1 MIDLSFLTEAEQE
14 AILRVLNRDA
24 ELKKAEEERVRHLY
38 DAVDDENELKY
49 KSGQWFYEA
58 KSKRHRD
65 KIHGAD
71 LVRASMRKRKAPPAT
86 LAELS
91 RNYKENSKKS
101 WVSSVNKDVFIPPE
115 LYGVMED
122 QEEEQGG
129 FVPVK
134 IEPTQSSKRVS
145 FLSTD
150 KNMESSKNGNV
161 SPSRQRRNPFNS
173 TNEGDDDTELGKDTH
188 EPVNGPESGDKV
200 SYPDVLPPKIKFG
213 VKLPYPAPGEII
225 RLSSTS
231 PNASLTNGGQIP
243 IPKPRTMPLKKTDSL
258 ERSSSDLKR
267 EDSFGSSGRPKSILK
282 RRSSSSSTDS
292 ESIRLAQKADLNK
305 IGLSTPILQA
315 EPVDESP
322 DKLKQVRFSANVHQN
337 PPSPGGESV
346 GGKEIGEFGILEPG
360 LSQAS
365 LENRA
370 SSEDSVS
377 APKPSS
383 SLVLDILTKTIY
395 RKGSGEIPDLNGSP
409 VEGPSLGANSAS
421 LNEDLN
427 NIKEDSF
434 VQENKPE
441 VSLALEANVSS
452 DNDPL
457 YAAVKKPSGSFS
469 SGLSQDYDMED
480 AHKFLGQ
487 GWKMQNRD
495 RGGQKLVFG
504 TSSGGIGK
512 MSFERD
518 DLSNIPQLENVLSFE
533 ENKENEGD
541 YLDAEEND
549 MPDMESEPA
558 DEPTDYFPAW
568 RRPSIIINES
578 LRQPIT
584 ADNLS
589 KERTDAPQTGHGKFR
604 QPSQESGI
612 QTDSA
617 YSSEDLK
624 VESRYTPLS
633 IRDAQRV
640 EEDKPD
646 GLMTNLYSESKP
658 NAVEGTADKANVRFL
673 DQGVEGT
680 GLPIPS
686 KFETMYFR
694 DRFSDG
700 PKEQMLNSAQRP
712 IWNTEEKN
720 NLKLNA
726 DVPSS
731 TLLKDTLYSKKPL
744 HVDPQLKSS
753 SEISPESLLP
763 QNNYEILSEEELTSQ
778 KVASWL
784 AQTPSIQGEEQ
795 IDLIEEHLYPEE
807 QQMYPAEEQIYAK
820 EEQVNQSEEVGE
832 VVERSTVNHKSGAE
846 EFKNALEKL
855 KEEMSQ
861 APPIAEMQNVSYE
874 QPNRGSV
881 VIEADS
887 KATEPFPY
895 AVDKNQ
901 DRAPTAYRSLP
912 NSSFFQRVMQ
922 ISQSIN
928 KEASPDEVQMT
939 DQQKSPL
946 PEPINLTNNLKQEE
960 VINDLTP
967 LPMKAQT
974 DYASP
979 YDKNDV
985 EEIRSL
991 DSQEVREEEVVQEKV
1006 TAVKDAFRISL
1017 QKLEE
1022 EYNIALASEA
1032 QMTPS
1037 FEEGGEEGQVQ
1048 ESPSPTV
1055 EQSEEE
1061 VVPEKVPVVKDAFK
1075 VALERLSEEHNS
1087 AMASDAQITLSSGEV
1102 NEGYLFQESPSPTV
1116 EQSEEEV
1123 VPEKVPVVKDAFKV
1137 ALERLAEEH
1146 NSAMASDAQIIPSF
1160 DEGYL
1165 LQESPSPAIEQS
1177 EEEVVPEKVPVVKD
1191 AFKVALERL
1200 VEEHNSAMA
1209 SDAQITPSS
1218 EEVNEGHQLQ
1228 ECSSPTIDQ
1237 SKEYANEVEEV
1248 VEKMSVP
1255 DKSYQDEFTAA
1266 LNKLQVEASEPA
1278 YTTEISEPA
1287 NAHIDFNTE
1296 ISSVHEN
1303 RPDEVKTNL
1312 SSPVSQSI
1320 PYETVENTN
1329 VRLTS
1334 PDKGRVE
1341 RPHSGNFRVMTLK
1354 ERISDGN
1361 EEQISNP
1368 EQFRNLRK
1376 FWDTEKRSS
1385 KELDGYSKLNAQLKT
1400 KDNLKDNLS
1409 DTSST
1414 KTASTLNDLQERD
1427 ENVYKDISSRESS
1440 SVDGASAAVIG
1451 DIIGKDA
1458 ASLDLHQHTD
1468 EEEIGAREWNWEEPE
1483 SQDNPTFISNMP
1495 SRDVVIS
1502 KKVYSTIESL
1512 PSYKDK
1518 ENNLDRLTEPQE
1530 QGSTTQRKPQDLYFA
1545 ARYEVLDKNSGSDQ
1559 SGSVTESS
1567 GNLLYKKPES
1577 ESPDASKRN
1586 SIDPKQGKPPVVGI
1600 PGNPDPLN
1608 PDKHTI
1614 EIMKAQDESISKV
1627 LDWLNRSSESGDDEP
1642 NMSENKPVNSEKP
1655 VPIYTDK
1662 CGEGNNVPQ
1671 EMLVSGNTM
1680 PALLQQK
1687 PPSYI
1692 QPVSDVISPPSNEV
1706 DRAGVEGNVELTT
1719 FENLEDLQQ
1728 ATDSFQNSMGPTAE
1742 PLVFGTS
1749 KGGIGKIHNHVH
1761 FAEDMENQQKED
1773 ALSPARLP
1781 SPVQN
1786 DFLPIDE
1793 NGVQETLVPENLESI
1808 LIQGQAEANTQSEFL
1823 HENSIGVLEN
1833 VESPSHINTN
1843 LPEASTDFGVPKQSS
1858 EVGEPLV
1865 FGYSRGGIGKMRN
1878 PVVNELGNV
1887 AIDNTNNLD
1896 SANTKDQVTPIVRE
1910 EETKIPE
1917 NFLTQGSDPILQ
1929 EQPIV
1934 EGLSGSSP
1942 YQSET
1947 ENNYDEPGVETNADF
1962 WTQAAIKYVPGTIN
1976 EVTEGSLNLGEGKH
1990 STIEFGEKETAE
2002 LPQNAENMDSED
2014 TDNQADEVTLANPQS
2029 LGQCESNQES
2039 GTKISDFEPKSINEV
2054 KQFWEKG
2061 EKERNT
2067 QSEMKKSTQKDVAAL
2082 GSQIHVKESIAAF
2095 SQKSSSFES
2104 DDGNSGLVTFKK
2116 VILDEESLPS
2126 IAQLKTFW
2134 EQERNKLENLEC
2146 RPKNELIENGTGQ
2159 CEVRPTFATPPLNFD
2174 RMEKRKKNRKR
2185 HTFHCFFEGDQ
2196 DSVSKQDYLTR
2207 GVSLHDGALGVDKK
2221 YNSSTFQSL
2230 RSFWD
2235 AGKNIQDD
2243 PMLPAVEKNLEPPT
2257 IQAATTTNLQNGPDT
2272 TFQEK
2277 GRQISN
2283 LSDEELSLSDSNN
2296 TVKSETEINMEN
2308 PNIQTSSSQE
2318 PVSETVV
2325 KTVAPSKAATE
2336 LQKEITDADLDF
2348 GSEVKPI
2355 CDSTSQNTMID
2366 HLPLESKETEMRDQ
2380 DTPEN
2385 PDQDRFE
2392 HSQSNVVE
2400 ESDTICNMPTSEI
2413 FTSTEEPVE
2422 EGLNSPISFPN
2433 SDLYSYHTRPQEQSN
2448 EYPKTNTLELI
2459 PNNITGYD
2467 ENRTSILETDL
2478 MANNTSLKEDTSYQT
2493 ESSTAASD
2501 ESAYATQEEF
2511 LSSSERVPPDGRS
2524 FDNELE
2530 NSSNALEKLN
2540 ERDLPEEVYEGLEK
2554 TSLERNNDLETNL
2567 EKLARESVPPAEGQ
2581 QFPSSD
2587 PEIVSSDSS
2596 QPPMSLIFND
2606 SVQGNL
2612 AMPEKQSKKEIIEK
2626 IKNPDI
2632 RSRPFYTNFDTGLA
2646 KLYRES
2652 LDLDPSGLEA
2662 SDQNPVSVEN
2672 NMEVQN
2678 PNEFVHMSLSAQ
2690 SSAFINDPELHDSD
2704 HATPEESISSDSMYS
2719 DALSEVVD
2727 SVKRT
2732 AVQRRELFANDFQI
2746 SQEVVS
2752 DAEDLMGG
2760 SQSKVFIQTASIKLQ
2775 MNRYNR
2781 NMSEQG
2787 VSADSS
2793 STEGETPT
2801 QDSSVPQDDH
2811 REVGERRELVED
2823 DDPAD
2828 PLLQHV
2834 TQSTPLKE
2842 RNSSLRRSTLQLY
2855 LEAPYRRDLSK
2866 SIDFELTGY
2875 LAPEAGHQKYQ
2886 DDITV
2891 PKEDRDH
2898 TYEEVRADKVV
2909 PERSH
2914 FSDPEKLKRLSQS
2927 VPSFLNDDTDGRET
2941 DSASESSFQLGRHK
2955 KSPSSLTNL
2964 SGSSGMASLSSVS
2977 GSVMSIYSGD
2987 FGNVDI
2993 KGNIQFALDYA
3004 DNLQEFQVFVSQ
3016 CKDLAAADVKKQR
3029 SDPYVKAYLLPEK
3042 AKMGKRKTGVKKKT
3056 LNPVYNDVL
3065 RYKISKNALLSQTL
3079 NLSVWHHDVL
3089 GRNSF
3094 LGEVDVN
3101 LASWDWSNK
3110 QMNWYPLQPRTPAA
3124 GIGLENRGEMKLALK
3139 YVPEAFTGAKNA
3151 GTGEVHIWL
3160 KECTNLPMLRGNKIN
3175 SFIKCTILPDTSRKS
3190 RQKTRAVDKTPN
3202 PYFNHTM
3209 VYDGFRKEDLKEACV
3224 ELTVWDHNKLTNHFL
3239 GGLRI
3244 GLGTGKSYGTPVDW
3258 MDSNAAEA
3266 TTWEKMIT
3274 SPDTWVEAILPL
3286 RMLKMAKMAK

>member
-452 DNDPL
+452 D
-457 YAAVKKPSGSFS
+457 
-469 SGLSQDYDMED
+469 
-480 AHKFLGQ
+480 
-487 GWKMQNRD
+487 
-495 RGGQKLVFG
+495 
-504 TSSGGIGK
+504 
-512 MSFERD
+512 
-518 DLSNIPQLENVLSFE
+518 
-533 ENKENEGD
+533 
-541 YLDAEEND
+541 
-549 MPDMESEPA
+549 
-558 DEPTDYFPAW
+558 
-568 RRPSIIINES
+568 
-578 LRQPIT
+578 
-584 ADNLS
+584 
-589 KERTDAPQTGHGKFR
+589 
-604 QPSQESGI
+604 
-612 QTDSA
+612 
-617 YSSEDLK
+617 
-624 VESRYTPLS
+624 
-633 IRDAQRV
+633 
-640 EEDKPD
+640 
-646 GLMTNLYSESKP
+646 
-658 NAVEGTADKANVRFL
+658 
-673 DQGVEGT
+673 
-680 GLPIPS
+680 
-686 KFETMYFR
+686 
-694 DRFSDG
+694 
-700 PKEQMLNSAQRP
+700 
-712 IWNTEEKN
+712 
-720 NLKLNA
+720 
-726 DVPSS
+726 
-731 TLLKDTLYSKKPL
+731 
-744 HVDPQLKSS
+744 
-753 SEISPESLLP
+753 
-763 QNNYEILSEEELTSQ
+763 
-778 KVASWL
+778 
-784 AQTPSIQGEEQ
+784 
-795 IDLIEEHLYPEE
+795 
-807 QQMYPAEEQIYAK
+807 
-820 EEQVNQSEEVGE
+820 
-832 VVERSTVNHKSGAE
+832 
-846 EFKNALEKL
+846 
-855 KEEMSQ
+855 
-861 APPIAEMQNVSYE
+861 
-874 QPNRGSV
+874 
-881 VIEADS
+881 
-887 KATEPFPY
+887 
-895 AVDKNQ
+895 
-901 DRAPTAYRSLP
+901 
-912 NSSFFQRVMQ
+912 
-922 ISQSIN
+922 
-928 KEASPDEVQMT
+928 
-939 DQQKSPL
+939 
-946 PEPINLTNNLKQEE
+946 
-960 VINDLTP
+960 
-967 LPMKAQT
+967 
-974 DYASP
+974 
-979 YDKNDV
+979 
-985 EEIRSL
+985 
-991 DSQEVREEEVVQEKV
+991 
-1006 TAVKDAFRISL
+1006 
-1017 QKLEE
+1017 
-1022 EYNIALASEA
+1022 
-1032 QMTPS
+1032 
-1037 FEEGGEEGQVQ
+1037 
-1048 ESPSPTV
+1048 
-1055 EQSEEE
+1055 
-1061 VVPEKVPVVKDAFK
+1061 
-1075 VALERLSEEHNS
+1075 
-1087 AMASDAQITLSSGEV
+1087 
-1102 NEGYLFQESPSPTV
+1102 
-1116 EQSEEEV
+1116 
-1123 VPEKVPVVKDAFKV
+1123 
-1137 ALERLAEEH
+1137 
-1146 NSAMASDAQIIPSF
+1146 
-1160 DEGYL
+1160 
-1165 LQESPSPAIEQS
+1165 
-1177 EEEVVPEKVPVVKD
+1177 
-1191 AFKVALERL
+1191 
-1200 VEEHNSAMA
+1200 
-1209 SDAQITPSS
+1209 
-1218 EEVNEGHQLQ
+1218 
-1228 ECSSPTIDQ
+1228 
-1237 SKEYANEVEEV
+1237 
-1248 VEKMSVP
+1248 
-1255 DKSYQDEFTAA
+1255 
-1266 LNKLQVEASEPA
+1266 
-1278 YTTEISEPA
+1278 
-1287 NAHIDFNTE
+1287 
-1296 ISSVHEN
+1296 
-1303 RPDEVKTNL
+1303 
-1312 SSPVSQSI
+1312 
-1320 PYETVENTN
+1320 
-1329 VRLTS
+1329 
-1334 PDKGRVE
+1334 
-1341 RPHSGNFRVMTLK
+1341 
-1354 ERISDGN
+1354 
-1361 EEQISNP
+1361 
-1368 EQFRNLRK
+1368 
-1376 FWDTEKRSS
+1376 
-1385 KELDGYSKLNAQLKT
+1385 
-1400 KDNLKDNLS
+1400 
-1409 DTSST
+1409 
-1414 KTASTLNDLQERD
+1414 
-1427 ENVYKDISSRESS
+1427 
-1440 SVDGASAAVIG
+1440 
-1451 DIIGKDA
+1451 
-1458 ASLDLHQHTD
+1458 
-1468 EEEIGAREWNWEEPE
+1468 
-1483 SQDNPTFISNMP
+1483 
-1495 SRDVVIS
+1495 
-1502 KKVYSTIESL
+1502 
-1512 PSYKDK
+1512 
-1518 ENNLDRLTEPQE
+1518 
-1530 QGSTTQRKPQDLYFA
+1530 
-1545 ARYEVLDKNSGSDQ
+1545 
-1559 SGSVTESS
+1559 
-1567 GNLLYKKPES
+1567 KKPES

-2875 LAPEAGHQKYQ
+2875 LAPEAGHQK
-2886 DDITV
+2886 
-2891 PKEDRDH
+2891 
-2898 TYEEVRADKVV
+2898 
-2909 PERSH
+2909 
-2914 FSDPEKLKRLSQS
+2914 
-2927 VPSFLNDDTDGRET
+2927 
-2941 DSASESSFQLGRHK
+2941 
-2955 KSPSSLTNL
+2955 
-2964 SGSSGMASLSSVS
+2964 
-2977 GSVMSIYSGD
+2977 
-2987 FGNVDI
+2987 
-2993 KGNIQFALDYA
+2993 
-3004 DNLQEFQVFVSQ
+3004 
-3016 CKDLAAADVKKQR
+3016 
-3029 SDPYVKAYLLPEK
+3029 
-3042 AKMGKRKTGVKKKT
+3042 
-3056 LNPVYNDVL
+3056 
-3065 RYKISKNALLSQTL
+3065 
-3079 NLSVWHHDVL
+3079 
-3089 GRNSF
+3089 
-3094 LGEVDVN
+3094 
-3101 LASWDWSNK
+3101 
-3110 QMNWYPLQPRTPAA
+3110 
-3124 GIGLENRGEMKLALK
+3124 
-3139 YVPEAFTGAKNA
+3139 
-3151 GTGEVHIWL
+3151 
-3160 KECTNLPMLRGNKIN
+3160 
-3175 SFIKCTILPDTSRKS
+3175 
-3190 RQKTRAVDKTPN
+3190 
-3202 PYFNHTM
+3202 
-3209 VYDGFRKEDLKEACV
+3209 
-3224 ELTVWDHNKLTNHFL
+3224 
-3239 GGLRI
+3239 
-3244 GLGTGKSYGTPVDW
+3244 
-3258 MDSNAAEA
+3258 
-3266 TTWEKMIT
+3266 
-3274 SPDTWVEAILPL
+3274 
-3286 RMLKMAKMAK
+3286 